1 MNSLRLLVPGRQIAL
16 HNSRSLSGIAT
27 SEPSHPNVSTAIPG
41 PKSKALKAKMD
52 PIHQTPSVK
61 MFVDYEKS
69 FGNYLVD
76 ADGNQLLDVY
86 MQISSLPLGYNHPE
100 MVKCASDPRLI
111 TSIVSR
117 PALGSFPRHD
127 FPAMIEKALISVAPK
142 GLTSVQTMLCG
153 TSANE
158 NALKT
163 AFIHYQTRKRG
174 GPPRLQDLESCMTQ
188 DQPGTPNLSVLSFN
202 GAFHGRSLACLS
214 ITRSKPVHKVDIP
227 ALDWPIANFPRYMY
241 PLEKHETHNQK
252 QDEQCLGQVEKLI
265 EVRKKEQRD
274 VAAVI
279 VEPIQSEGGDH
290 HGSPNFFKRLQ
301 SVCKKH
307 GVVFIVDEVQTGGG
321 PTGSF
326 WAHEQWNLESPPD
339 MVIFSKKM
347 ITGGY
352 YFKEEL
358 RVNEPYRIY
367 NTWMGDPSKLV
378 VLEKALEV
386 IKRDGL
392 VEKTKNVGEN
402 LLAGLQKLEAAYP
415 QQVSNTRGVGTYC
428 AFDLKDAKT
437 RDQLIEACITEGLHI
452 GGCGDASIRFR
463 PALVFDQKHLDLT
476 LEILN
481 KAAKK
486 VF

>member
-1 MNSLRLLVPGRQIAL
+1 MNSLRLLTPSRKIAL
-16 HNSRSLSGIAT
+16 LNLRCMSGVAAN
-27 SEPSHPNVSTAIPG
+27 EPSQPNVSTSIPG
-41 PKSKALKAKMD
+41 PKSKALKEKMD
-52 PIHQTPSVK
+52 PIHQTPSVR

-86 MQISSLPLGYNHPE
+86 MQISSLPLGYNHPDL
-100 MVKCASDPRLI
+100 VKCASDPRLI

-127 FPAMIEKALISVAPK
+127 FPDMIQKALISVAPK
-142 GLTSVQTMLCG
+142 GLKSVQTMLCG

-163 AFIHYQTRKRG
+163 AFIYYQTKKRG
-174 GPPRLQDLESCMTQ
+174 GPPRPQDLESCMTQ
-188 DQPGTPNLSVLSFN
+188 NPPGTPNLSVLSFN
-202 GAFHGRSLACLS
+202 GAFHGRSLAMLS
-214 ITRSKPVHKVDIP
+214 VTRSKPVHKVDIP
-227 ALDWPIANFPRYMY
+227 ALDWPIANYPRYMY
-241 PLEKHETHNQK
+241 PLEKHEAHNQK
-252 QDEQCLGQVEKLI
+252 QDEQCLAEVRRLI
-265 EVRKKEQRD
+265 ETRKKEQRD

-290 HGSPNFFKRLQ
+290 HASPKFFKGLQ
-301 SVCKKH
+301 SICKEL
-307 GVVFIVDEVQTGGG
+307 GIVFIVDEVQTGGG
-321 PTGSF
+321 PSGSF
-326 WAHEQWNLESPPD
+326 WAHDHWNLESPPD
-339 MVIFSKKM
+339 MVTFSKKM

-392 VEKTKNVGEN
+392 IQSTKKVGDN
-402 LLAGLQKLEAAYP
+402 LLAGLRKLEDVYP
-415 QQVSNTRGVGTYC
+415 QQISNSRGVGTFC
-428 AFDLKDAKT
+428 AFDLRDAKT
-437 RDQLIEACITEGLHI
+437 RDQLIDACLSEGLHI

-463 PALVFDQKHLDLT
+463 PALVFTQKHLDVT
-476 LEILN
+476 LDLLA
-481 KAAKK
+481 KACKK
-486 VF
+486 IF